1 VTSDLL
7 ALMAGILDEQ
17 GYALAAD
24 VVPAEVTFAQL
35 GFDSLALLE
44 FLMLID
50 ERTGVE
56 VTTDVVT
63 SETTLGELAALIS
76 QQSA

>member
-1 VTSDLL
+1 MTTDLL

-24 VVPAEVTFAQL
+24 VAPAEVTFAQL

-56 VTTDVVT
+56 VTTDVVNAD
-63 SETTLGELAALIS
+63 TTLGQLSALIS